1 MSRRFDP
8 SETIQINSESLPK
21 PTAKSLTI
29 FLEALIDHDDD
40 ERISTAPGRVEF
52 ADTHK
57 GKPVTVILDVTSSV
71 TRSLL
76 GDNHLSMSVKSG
88 SESDSLQEL
97 RACVECVGGLPVGDY
112 MANVIHM
119 FHNDALVSTINTLE
133 VAATGAIYS
142 PRDRRQNNR
151 NTAIWRELYDELIA
165 NPAAWAEDAIRVM
178 PYDPTLVIQE
188 EWLIPATPINTG
200 YIANRIRD
208 FIVDLPYDVMMD
220 IVRRVY
226 ELRCDLEHD
235 FGAQQR
241 RQLFLNMIERPIC
254 VDVRRYIVARL
265 GEDWD
270 AMEPLLRLRDLL
282 EREEPGHEDPD
293 GCLFRATE
301 YAISRIRVD

>member
-57 GKPVTVILDVTSSV
+57 GKPVTWILDVTNSV
-71 TRSLL
+71 TRSLI
-76 GDNHLSMSVKSG
+76 GDNHLSMSVRSG
-88 SESDSLQEL
+88 VDPDSLLEL
-97 RACVECVGGLPVGDY
+97 KACVECLGGLPVGDY

-119 FHNDALVSTINTLE
+119 FHNDALVSTVNTLE

-142 PRDRRQNNR
+142 PRDRRLNNE
-151 NTAIWRELYDELIA
+151 NPAIWRELYDELIA
-165 NPAAWAEDAIRVM
+165 NPAAWAEDAIRVI
-178 PYDPTLVIQE
+178 PYDPVYDPEPLVIDPVR
-188 EWLIPATPINTG
+188 I
-200 YIANRIRD
+200 YDRIRD
-208 FIVDLPYDVMMD
+208 YITDLPYEIMMD

-235 FGAQQR
+235 FGAEQR

-254 VDVRRYIVARL
+254 IDVRRFIIARL

-282 EREEPGHEDPD
+282 DHEEPGHEDPD
-293 GCLFRATE
+293 GCLLRATE
-301 YAISRIRVD
+301 YAISRIRVG

>member
-1 MSRRFDP
+1 MTRRFYP
-8 SETIQINSESLPK
+8 SETICIRSDTLPK
-21 PTAKSLTI
+21 PTEKSLTI
-29 FLEALIDHDDD
+29 FLEALIDHEAD
-40 ERISTAPGRVEF
+40 ERITTKPGRVEF

-151 NTAIWRELYDELIA
+151 NPAIWRELYDELIA

-188 EWLIPATPINTG
+188 EWIIEAPPYNPG
-200 YIANRIRD
+200 YVTDRIRD
-208 FIVDLPYDVMMD
+208 FIFDLPYDVMMD

-226 ELRCDLEHD
+226 ELNCDLEHD

-254 VDVRRYIVARL
+254 VDVRRFIIARL

-301 YAISRIRVD
+301 YAIRRIKN